1 MKFAMGAQVLSTLT
15 ATTSESNDDLGALV
29 RQLAE
34 AGGPL
39 EGRFNGSART
49 AFDAFAAQTD
59 RIARDLNGALAAVL
73 GGIAELDRSF
83 GDGDR
88 QMADETDRAVRS
100 TSFESARF
108 GAARQ

>member
-39 EGRFNGSART
+39 EGRFNGSPVRRAGFMGLRRNVAIAMGNSRLAR
-49 AFDAFAAQTD
+49 FAPWLKAWTGATD
-59 RIARDLNGALAAVL
+59 QGVLAAARWALARL
-73 GGIAELDRSF
+73 ER
-83 GDGDR
+83 
-88 QMADETDRAVRS
+88 
-100 TSFESARF
+100 
-108 GAARQ
+108 GAGPDDAS